1 MSETEARQQGLDITV
16 KKLAVAAIPRMLT
29 INENKGLLK
38 AVIHTP
44 TGKILGCTLLCPE
57 SSEIINSVAL
67 AMKAGKD
74 YTFLRDFI
82 FTHPSMSEAFNELFH

>member
-44 TGKILGCTLLCPE
+44 TGRILGCTLLCPE

-67 AMKAGKD
+67 TMKAGKD